1 MKLANVWIEHR
12 TLKLNQTFTY
22 RADQF
27 SLERGVRVRV
37 NFNNTSC
44 IAFVQSVE
52 KTSETAQEYAAR
64 TGYALKDLE
73 SVIDEHSLLTNE
85 LFDLGLQLAKDTVS
99 PIISCFQT
107 MLPKMLNPRSSSREP
122 VSEVWIQL
130 VDTEGYK
137 LNTVQ
142 QEIVDRLRNN
152 EGCSL
157 HDLKEDYGSRID
169 TLVKKGI
176 LEKVKREVRYHIKP
190 IANVLRKYP
199 LSEDQIKALDAI
211 RKTEKEVICLYGP
224 TGSGKTEIYLEL
236 ADEAMRN
243 HRQALILV
251 PEISLT
257 PQMVQRVQER
267 FGQDVIIY
275 HSGLNDSER
284 YQQYQRVKDGE
295 NTVVVGTRSA
305 IWLPFQDLALIVLDE
320 EHDNSY
326 KQDSLPRYHC
336 RDVAVWRA
344 GFHGCKVVLGSATPS
359 FETYARAKKGV
370 YDLIE
375 LPERVSGVLP
385 KVKITPPGNG
395 FKNGTIGKDLADAIR
410 IRLDLKQQI
419 VLLLNRRGYSP
430 VMQCISCGAT
440 EQCTDCDRPMSVH
453 KDENVLKCH
462 SCGITRS
469 IPTVCSVCG
478 STMLRNLGVGT
489 QRIEEELN
497 RKFPNTRITRM
508 DSDTTSRKNGHRIL
522 LDQFAKHETDI
533 LLGTQMIAKGL
544 DIPNV
549 TLVGILGIDTALMR
563 TDYRSVEEAFDL
575 LVQAAGRSGRGDVE
589 GEVIIQSKMTDHYA
603 LKTAVQHE
611 YKRFFV
617 TEMNY
622 RKLGQNPP
630 YQYLIA
636 MIFSSSQQEHA
647 SEAAEEAAVLLRNQD
662 RCKVLGPSDLGK
674 TARIYRNRLLIKGRD
689 LEEMRSYVRTTIE
702 TMQIKS
708 DIDISVD
715 VNPLSI
721 L

>member
-22 RADQF
+22 RADHF

-44 IAFVQSVE
+44 IAFVQSIE
-52 KTSETAQEYAAR
+52 ETTETAQEYAAR

-85 LFDLGLQLAKDTVS
+85 LFDLGLQLAKDTLS

-107 MLPKMLNPRSSSREP
+107 MLPKMLNPRSSAREP

-130 VDTEGYK
+130 GDTKGYK
-137 LNTVQ
+137 VNAVQ
-142 QEIVDRLRNN
+142 QEIIDRLSNN
-152 EGCSL
+152 DGCSL
-157 HDLKEDYGSRID
+157 HDLKEEYGSRID

-176 LEKVKREVRYHIKP
+176 LQKVKREVRYHIKP

-199 LSEDQIKALDAI
+199 LSEDQIKALNAI

-236 ADEAMRN
+236 AEEAMRN

-344 GFHGCKVVLGSATPS
+344 DYHGCKVVLGSATPS

-385 KVKITPPGNG
+385 KVKITMPGNG
-395 FKNGTIGKDLADAIR
+395 YKNGTIGKELADAIR
-410 IRLDLKQQI
+410 IRLALKQQI

-462 SCGITRS
+462 SCGITRA

-489 QRIEEELN
+489 QRIEEELK
-497 RKFPNTRITRM
+497 RKFPTARITRM
-508 DSDTTSRKNGHRIL
+508 DSDTTARKNGHRIL

-544 DIPNV
+544 DIPTV

-589 GEVIIQSKMTDHYA
+589 GEVIIQSKMADHYA

-636 MIFSSSQQEHA
+636 MIFSSSQQERA
-647 SEAAEEAAVLLRNQD
+647 GEAAEEAAALLRNQD

-702 TMQIKS
+702 TMQVKS
-708 DIDISVD
+708 DVDISVD

>member
-22 RADQF
+22 RADSF
-27 SLERGVRVRV
+27 LLERGVRVRV

-44 IAFVQSVE
+44 IAFVQSVI
-52 KTSETAQEYAAR
+52 ETDETTQEYTDR
-64 TGYALKDLE
+64 TGYALKNLE
-73 SVIDEHSLLTNE
+73 SVLDEHSLLNDE
-85 LFDLGLQLAKDTVS
+85 LFDLGLQLAKDTVA

-107 MLPKMLNPRSSSREP
+107 MLPKMLNPRSSARVPVREL
-122 VSEVWIQL
+122 WIL
-130 VDTEGYK
+130 PGDTDGCK
-137 LNTVQ
+137 INPIQ
-142 QEIVDRLRNN
+142 QEIIDRVNN
-152 EGCSL
+152 QDRCSL
-157 HDLKEDYGSRID
+157 HDLKEEYGSRID
-169 TLVKKGI
+169 TLVKKG
-176 LEKVKREVRYHIKP
+176 LLTRVKKEVRYHVKP

-199 LSEDQIKALDAI
+199 LSDDQIKALSAI
-211 RKTEKEVICLYGP
+211 RETEKEVICLYGP

-236 ADEAMRN
+236 AEEAMRN
-243 HRQALILV
+243 HHQALILV

-257 PQMVQRVQER
+257 PQMVQRVQNR

-305 IWLPFQDLALIVLDE
+305 IWLPFQNLSLIVLDE

-336 RDVAVWRA
+336 RDVALWRA
-344 GFHGCKVVLGSATPS
+344 KYHHCKVVLGSATPC
-359 FETYARAKKGV
+359 FETYARATKGV
-370 YDLIE
+370 YELIE
-375 LPERVSGVLP
+375 LPTRVSGVLP
-385 KVKITPPGNG
+385 KVRITAPGNG
-395 FKNGTIGKDLADAIR
+395 YKNGTIGKDLTDAIQL
-410 IRLDLKQQI
+410 RLDLHQQV

-430 VMQCISCGAT
+430 IMQCISCGAT

-497 RKFPNTRITRM
+497 RKFPTARITRM
-508 DSDTTSRKNGHRIL
+508 DSDTTARKNGHRIL

-544 DIPNV
+544 DIPAV

-589 GEVIIQSKMTDHYA
+589 GEVMIQSKMADHYA
-603 LKTAVQHE
+603 LKTAITHE

-636 MIFSSSQQEHA
+636 MIFTSSQQQHA
-647 SEAAEEAAVLLRNQD
+647 CDAAEEAAILLRKQES
-662 RCKVLGPSDLGK
+662 CKILGPSDLGK
-674 TARIYRNRLLIKGRD
+674 IARVYRNRLLIKGRD
-689 LEEMRSYVRTTIE
+689 LEEMRNYVRMTIE
-702 TMQIKS
+702 TMQIQS
-708 DIDISVD
+708 DVNISVD